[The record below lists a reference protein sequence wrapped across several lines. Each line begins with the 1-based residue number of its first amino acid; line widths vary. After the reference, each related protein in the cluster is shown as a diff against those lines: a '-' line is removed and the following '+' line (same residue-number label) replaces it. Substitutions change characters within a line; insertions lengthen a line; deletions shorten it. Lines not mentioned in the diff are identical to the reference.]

1 MERFDAKRRNP
12 KIEKINMKKIILAV
26 LATVFVSAQAYAFTG
41 TVSFNGTM
49 TQSTNKAKVT
59 TNHFNADWVT
69 SLVPNTGAYASVPSN
84 VPTTMF
90 NFSFTGNNTSTPTL
104 LPGNGSPQWSFT
116 FAGVTYSFN
125 LEVLTSAVTVRS
137 GGLTSIAETGTGTA
151 FIGGD
156 SSPAVW
162 SLSGVIGKGFVFGVQ
177 TAAASSPDGGSAVAL
192 LGIALAGIEGV
203 RRVIRA
209 RKA

>member
-1 MERFDAKRRNP
+1 
-12 KIEKINMKKIILAV
+12 MKKIILAL
-26 LATVFVSAQAYAFTG
+26 LATAFVGAQAYAFTG

-49 TQSTNKAKVT
+49 SQSTKKGVT
-59 TNHFNADWVT
+59 TNSFHADWVT
-69 SLVPNTGAYASVPSN
+69 SLVPNTGAYTAVPSN

-90 NFSFTGNNTSTPTL
+90 NFSFTGNNTGTPTL
-104 LPGNGSPQWSFT
+104 SGGTVSPQWSFT
-116 FAGVTYSFN
+116 FAGITYSFN
-125 LEVLTSAVTVRS
+125 LEVLTSAVTVHS

-151 FIGGD
+151 FITGQG

-177 TAAASSPDGGSAVAL
+177 TAASGSIPDGGSAVAL
-192 LGIALAGIEGV
+192 LGIALVGIEGV